1 MPENYPRKP
10 ADFGRIRSY
19 GIESRKSLVD
29 TSMFT
34 NMDKYN
40 STRRYSDLLPPVLK
54 AGDLLAVAEAIRE
67 AKKEGRRV
75 IAALGAHVIKCGLSP
90 IIIDLMERGTI
101 DAVAL
106 NGAGAVHDME
116 IAFHGATSEDV
127 AEEIGSGR
135 FGMVEQTPAHFNAAL
150 KNMKEGDG
158 MGVALGRYMTGK
170 NMVNNHLS
178 ILASGYR
185 LKIPVTVHVAIG
197 TDIVHTN
204 PEADGAAIGQAT
216 MTDFKVFT
224 SVVSGLSGGVYMNV
238 GSAVV
243 LPEVFLKALSTARN
257 IGEDAREFTAVNF
270 DMIQGYRPNVNVVN
284 RPTLEAGK
292 GYSITGHH
300 EIMIPLLYH
309 LLVGEG

>member
-1 MPENYPRKP
+1 MPKDYPHKP
-10 ADFGRIRSY
+10 ADFGRIKSY
-19 GIESRKSLVD
+19 GIEGRKSLVD
-29 TSMFT
+29 TSMFADVGGYGQT
-34 NMDKYN
+34 K
-40 STRRYSDLLPPVLK
+40 RYSDLLPPTLK
-54 AGDLLAVAEAIRE
+54 AGDLMAVVKAIRE
-67 AKKEGRRV
+67 AKKGGRRV
-75 IAALGAHVIKCGLSP
+75 VAALGAHVVKCGLSP
-90 IIIDLMERGTI
+90 VIIDLMERGII

-106 NGAGAVHDME
+106 NGAGVVHDME

-150 KNMKEGDG
+150 KGMKDSDG
-158 MGVALGRYMTGK
+158 MGVALGRYMAGK

-197 TDIVHTN
+197 TDIVHTS
-204 PEADGAAIGQAT
+204 PEADGAAIGRAT
-216 MTDFKVFT
+216 MTDFKIFT
-224 SVVSGLSGGVYMNV
+224 AVVSGLKDGVYMNI

-257 IGEDAREFTAVNF
+257 IGEDARGFTAVNF